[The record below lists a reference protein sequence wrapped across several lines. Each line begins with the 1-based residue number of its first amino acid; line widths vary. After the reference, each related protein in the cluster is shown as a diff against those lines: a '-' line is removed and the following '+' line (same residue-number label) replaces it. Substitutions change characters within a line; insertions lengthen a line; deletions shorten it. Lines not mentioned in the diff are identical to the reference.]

1 MENLENNN
9 WIILDPL
16 GNTYEIYA
24 NLTVMTLLNLN
35 HFWIMQAELCLKDM
49 FVSVANTSR
58 SSAIADR
65 LRTLVSKKNLE
76 ITKITNF
83 SHTKKVFK
91 TAKPERSFSSNFI
104 IQLHLNSSYSFYMKP
119 YVTTHYETSEL
130 IWLTDCGTLS
140 FEHFYRA
147 IKVLSFWLLSSK

>member
-58 SSAIADR
+58 SSAIANR

-83 SHTKKVFK
+83 SHTKKGILK
-91 TAKPERSFSSNFI
+91 
-104 IQLHLNSSYSFYMKP
+104 LLNLKDLFL
-119 YVTTHYETSEL
+119 L
-130 IWLTDCGTLS
+130 I
-140 FEHFYRA
+140 
-147 IKVLSFWLLSSK
+147 LLFNST